1 MIILQIYVHLLKLSS
16 LSLISIL
23 LVSSTNLSYPTNS
36 VKSLLP
42 RQNIISP
49 EDHLIEI
56 ISNNSI
62 NYGCDFNKLQ
72 FCSYEHSSDW
82 SFQLSLTEFALKMK
96 EAAETAAKVVQ
107 NFQETLSQNNNTN
120 NTTRTQAK
128 ISSNQYG
135 NFPSIIIPT
144 VNYFPCS
151 TNHNQ
156 YSYIK
161 LPIHWPKYFIT
172 HQPIIPIDVTISNL
186 SQSSSTMITS
196 SQLSRQKRSI
206 IYHHHHPI
214 NQSSNQSIPL
224 YRFSKLYPIACL
236 QLKIQFLSNNH
247 NEDNDNRLDSQIVL
261 SLGSNKQTIRNVF
274 NIEELYANAYYEDY
288 NDDDDDHHHLRE
300 NSETSSHTSSP
311 PLSSKSSR
319 IDWSIIR
326 QEISDLKN
334 NTLPYN
340 VWINVS
346 MPVYPTTIT
355 TTTTT
360 TTTTDLNTL
369 YNQTNHHYN
378 EYVNPSK
385 LHETVLEQSDHWIAI
400 DSIQLLSIYS
410 TNNVCIDDI
419 LLYTHQNR
427 QFLKSTCQNKLI
439 WISNNKQSNHSIQIL
454 YLNSNGYPIL
464 LNRTNS
470 SSLSSQSNHHHHHHK
485 KKDRN
490 NFILQSF
497 KSIYSKKYPIYRSVH
512 MIWIAGSLLLAV
524 FITFLAIL
532 FIITFS
538 LSVMCNQRK
547 TINTIHLSTTNSTTE
562 NNISSR
568 NEKCKNNMPLLYEPH
583 NRRKFYLNH
592 YNKENCNNELLRILP
607 NNLSNNSFLIDL
619 HNHLSS
625 SSLHGLLNHHQNEGK
640 QQNNSQ
646 QIIITSTTHQQF
658 VDDNS
663 TELSLCMQDDKNEFL
678 RSIDRK
684 IVDNS
689 DVSTTS
695 AIQLLRN
702 WNFYKQRST
711 SSPFSSSSNNNNPI
725 KQSNVK
731 HNTSMLLY
739 MDHHHDQ
746 PLFGKGY
753 THSNIIANNLNRSN
767 FNDKLEENVMYR
779 CQSRN
784 DTSNLPTISNIRQSL
799 ILSINDKNEFILLPS
814 SNAMNQNEPNPISST
829 MNNHSSTLGM
839 LNSLSEEDAEATRLE
854 MAASVGA
861 LDQQYLQHNNSN
873 NNNNDNTLDHLDYT
887 LSTIPHS
894 SFIRNDNERPP
905 PSYHDSSP

>member
-1 MIILQIYVHLLKLSS
+1 MSYYKNVAVELLDVLEEYFQLIEYALDKSIRFNISLQPHKDAPIPLNNMIILQIYMHLLKLSS
-16 LSLISIL
+16 LLSLIFIL
-23 LVSSTNLSYPTNS
+23 LVSSTNLSYPKNS

-62 NYGCDFNKLQ
+62 NYGCDFNQLQ

-107 NFQETLSQNNNTN
+107 NFQEKLSQNNNTN
-120 NTTRTQAK
+120 NTTRIQAK

-172 HQPIIPIDVTISNL
+172 HQPIIPIDVTISN
-186 SQSSSTMITS
+186 ST
-196 SQLSRQKRSI
+196 
-206 IYHHHHPI
+206 
-214 NQSSNQSIPL
+214 
-224 YRFSKLYPIACL
+224 CL
-236 QLKIQFLSNNH
+236 QLRIQFLSNNH
-247 NEDNDNRLDSQIVL
+247 NEDKDNRLDSQIVL

-274 NIEELYANAYYEDY
+274 NIEESYANVYHEDY
-288 NDDDDDHHHLRE
+288 NDDDDHLRE

-311 PLSSKSSR
+311 PLSK
-319 IDWSIIR
+319 
-326 QEISDLKN
+326 
-334 NTLPYN
+334 
-340 VWINVS
+340 
-346 MPVYPTTIT
+346 
-355 TTTTT
+355 
-360 TTTTDLNTL
+360 
-369 YNQTNHHYN
+369 
-378 EYVNPSK
+378 
-385 LHETVLEQSDHWIAI
+385 QSDHWIAI

-439 WISNNKQSNHSIQIL
+439 WISNNKQSNHSRQIL

-470 SSLSSQSNHHHHHHK
+470 SSLSSQSNHHHHHK

-497 KSIYSKKYPIYRSVH
+497 KSIYSKKYSFYRSVH

-547 TINTIHLSTTNSTTE
+547 TVNTIHLSTTNSTTE

-592 YNKENCNNELLRILP
+592 YNKENCNNELLRILS
-607 NNLSNNSFLIDL
+607 NNLPNNSFLIDL
-619 HNHLSS
+619 HNHLSSS

-711 SSPFSSSSNNNNPI
+711 SSYGSSI
-725 KQSNVK
+725 IW
-731 HNTSMLLY
+731 
-739 MDHHHDQ
+739 
-746 PLFGKGY
+746 KGY
-753 THSNIIANNLNRSN
+753 AHSNIIASNPNTSN

-784 DTSNLPTISNIRQSL
+784 DTPNLHTISNIRQSL
-799 ILSINDKNEFILLPS
+799 ILSINDKNEFILLPL
-814 SNAMNQNEPNPISST
+814 SNSMNPNESNQISST
-829 MNNHSSTLGM
+829 INNNSSTLGM

-861 LDQQYLQHNNSN
+861 LDQQYLQQH
-873 NNNNDNTLDHLDYT
+873 NNNDNTLDHLDYT
-887 LSTIPHS
+887 SS
-894 SFIRNDNERPP
+894 SFIRNDDERTTT
-905 PSYHDSSP
+905 

>member
-1 MIILQIYVHLLKLSS
+1 MCIYLNYHL
-16 LSLISIL
+16 LSLIFIL

-49 EDHLIEI
+49 EDHLTEI

-62 NYGCDFNKLQ
+62 NYSCDFNQLQ

-107 NFQETLSQNNNTN
+107 NFQEKLSQNNNTN
-120 NTTRTQAK
+120 NTTRIQAK

-172 HQPIIPIDVTISNL
+172 HQPIIPIDVTISNS
-186 SQSSSTMITS
+186 SQS

-206 IYHHHHPI
+206 IYHHHYRHHPI
-214 NQSSNQSIPL
+214 NQSSNQSIPLKQLL

-236 QLKIQFLSNNH
+236 QLRIQFLSNNH
-247 NEDNDNRLDSQIVL
+247 NEDKDNRLDSQIVL

-274 NIEELYANAYYEDY
+274 NIEESYANVYHEDY
-288 NDDDDDHHHLRE
+288 NDDDDHLRE

-334 NTLPYN
+334 NTLPYH

-346 MPVYPTTIT
+346 MPIYPTTIT
-355 TTTTT
+355 TTT
-360 TTTTDLNTL
+360 DVNTL
-369 YNQTNHHYN
+369 SNQTNHHYN

-439 WISNNKQSNHSIQIL
+439 WISNNKQSNHSRQIL

-470 SSLSSQSNHHHHHHK
+470 SSLSSQSNHHHHHK

-497 KSIYSKKYPIYRSVH
+497 KSIYSKKYSFYRSVH

-547 TINTIHLSTTNSTTE
+547 TVNTIHLSTTNSTTE

-592 YNKENCNNELLRILP
+592 YNKENCNNELLRILS
-607 NNLSNNSFLIDL
+607 NNLPNNSFLIDL
-619 HNHLSS
+619 HNHLSSS

-711 SSPFSSSSNNNNPI
+711 SSYGYYSSPFSSSSNNNNNNNNNPI

-739 MDHHHDQ
+739 TDHHHHHHQDH

-753 THSNIIANNLNRSN
+753 AHSNIIASNPNTSN

-784 DTSNLPTISNIRQSL
+784 DTPNLHTISNIRQSL
-799 ILSINDKNEFILLPS
+799 ILSINDKNEFILLPL
-814 SNAMNQNEPNPISST
+814 SNSMNPNESNQISST
-829 MNNHSSTLGM
+829 INNNSSTLGM

-861 LDQQYLQHNNSN
+861 LDQQYLQQH
-873 NNNNDNTLDHLDYT
+873 NNNDNTLDHLDYT
-887 LSTIPHS
+887 LS
-894 SFIRNDNERPP
+894 SFIRNDDERPP
-905 PSYHDSSP
+905 PSYHDSSS